1 MNVNNNITTFVNL
14 RDLKGV
20 SSFLLDIQ
28 NYTYLSFSTSDTP
41 LKANNFKI
49 YLSGVYVGGGIS
61 FCLWS
66 ISDNFKSIK
75 HKMKASKI
83 LFKEMAY
90 LDTKKQPKCHSFTTD
105 MLAKANRISSN
116 ALDGLRRRVSFFATP
131 NEGNLSRGIVNYSG
145 VARSVV

>member
-1 MNVNNNITTFVNL
+1 MAPSIKCGIFAQNFV
-14 RDLKGV
+14 
-20 SSFLLDIQ
+20 FLF
-28 NYTYLSFSTSDTP
+28 T
-41 LKANNFKI
+41 
-49 YLSGVYVGGGIS
+49 GVYVGGGIS

-90 LDTKKQPKCHSFTTD
+90 LDTEKQPKCHSFTTD

-131 NEGNLSRGIVNYSG
+131 NEGNLLRGIVNYSG
-145 VARSVV
+145 AARSLV

>member
-1 MNVNNNITTFVNL
+1 MAPSIKCGIFAQNFV
-14 RDLKGV
+14 
-20 SSFLLDIQ
+20 FLF
-28 NYTYLSFSTSDTP
+28 T
-41 LKANNFKI
+41 
-49 YLSGVYVGGGIS
+49 GVYVGGGIS

-75 HKMKASKI
+75 HTMKASKI

-131 NEGNLSRGIVNYSG
+131 NKGNLLRGIVNYSN
-145 VARSVV
+145 VA